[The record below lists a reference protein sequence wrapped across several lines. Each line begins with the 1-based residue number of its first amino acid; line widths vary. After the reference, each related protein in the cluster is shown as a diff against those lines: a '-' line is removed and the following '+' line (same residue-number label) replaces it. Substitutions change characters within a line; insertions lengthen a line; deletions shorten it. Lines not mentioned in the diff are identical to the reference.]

1 MKIVWMIFGHVFLTL
16 GVIGIFLPILPTTP
30 FLLLTVACYSRG
42 SQRLEAWMLNHQK
55 FGPSLRE
62 WRSYRVIRIRAKVA
76 ATAAIFASMAL
87 TFAFADLPQVAKI
100 LMPLTLLCVLAF
112 VWSCPSKLPELG
124 NQGVK
129 PTEDPK

>member
-1 MKIVWMIFGHVFLTL
+1 LKIVWMIFGHVFLTL

>member
-1 MKIVWMIFGHVFLTL
+1 MIFGHVFLTL